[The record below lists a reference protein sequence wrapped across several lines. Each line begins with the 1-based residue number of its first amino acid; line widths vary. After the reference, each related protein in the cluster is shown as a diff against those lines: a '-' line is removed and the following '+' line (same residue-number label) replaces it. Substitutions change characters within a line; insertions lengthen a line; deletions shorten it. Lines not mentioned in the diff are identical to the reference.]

1 MDNKMKEYIFILF
14 IGTWI
19 LFSIALIANN
29 KYLFENII
37 NIFIFINIL
46 LLFISVISSIQR
58 NKDNLFQKKEK
69 ELIDYIYKK
78 VNNDNI
84 NEKLNELL
92 KININR
98 KKLLIRIEDK
108 LIQMKEKELKNIMMN
123 NLKKNNNITREEL
136 KIIIINQKQMLE
148 DYKYELK
155 ATLILLDFKK
165 NKN

>member
-1 MDNKMKEYIFILF
+1 MDNKINFFILF

-37 NIFIFINIL
+37 NIFIFINISL
-46 LLFISVISSIQR
+46 LLISVISFMQR

-78 VNNDNI
+78 YNYYNI
-84 NEKLNELL
+84 NEKINELL
-92 KININR
+92 KINININR
-98 KKLLIRIEDK
+98 KKLLIKIEDK
-108 LIQMKEKELKNIMMN
+108 LIQIKEKELKNIMMN

-136 KIIIINQKQMLE
+136 KIIIINQKQILE

-155 ATLILLDFKK
+155 ATIILLDLKK
-165 NKN
+165 

>member
-1 MDNKMKEYIFILF
+1 MDNKINFFILF

-29 KYLFENII
+29 KYLLENII
-37 NIFIFINIL
+37 NIFIFINISL
-46 LLFISVISSIQR
+46 LLISVISSIQR
-58 NKDNLFQKKEK
+58 NKDNQFQKKEK

-78 VNNDNI
+78 YNNDNI
-84 NEKLNELL
+84 NEKINELL
-92 KININR
+92 KINININR
-98 KKLLIRIEDK
+98 KKLLIKIENK

-155 ATLILLDFKK
+155 ATIILLDLKK
-165 NKN
+165 